1 MRDQKN
7 QAGKETKREEKRI
20 EEEPAQLAREQARR
34 QTDLVRE
41 QAIQKEQAG
50 KEARREEKRIEEE
63 PAQLAREQARRQ
75 TDLAREQAIAE
86 DQEAIR
92 RKAKNQP
99 PE

>member
-7 QAGKETKREEKRI
+7 QAAKEAKPEEKRI
-20 EEEPAQLAREQARR
+20 EEEPAQ
-34 QTDLVRE
+34 
-41 QAIQKEQAG
+41 
-50 KEARREEKRIEEE
+50 
-63 PAQLAREQARRQ
+63 PAREQARRQ

-86 DQEAIR
+86 DQEARR

>member
-7 QAGKETKREEKRI
+7 QAAKEAKRDEKRI

-34 QTDLVRE
+34 E
-41 QAIQKEQAG
+41 
-50 KEARREEKRIEEE
+50 
-63 PAQLAREQARRQ
+63 

-86 DQEAIR
+86 DQEARR

>member
-7 QAGKETKREEKRI
+7 QAGKEAKRK
-20 EEEPAQLAREQARR
+20 
-34 QTDLVRE
+34 
-41 QAIQKEQAG
+41 
-50 KEARREEKRIEEE
+50 EKRIEEE

-86 DQEAIR
+86 DQEARR

>member
-7 QAGKETKREEKRI
+7 QAAKEAKREEKRI
-20 EEEPAQLAREQARR
+20 EEEPAQLVREQARR
-34 QTDLVRE
+34 E
-41 QAIQKEQAG
+41 
-50 KEARREEKRIEEE
+50 
-63 PAQLAREQARRQ
+63 

-86 DQEAIR
+86 DQEARR

>member
-7 QAGKETKREEKRI
+7 QAGKE
-20 EEEPAQLAREQARR
+20 ARR
-34 QTDLVRE
+34 
-41 QAIQKEQAG
+41 K
-50 KEARREEKRIEEE
+50 EKRIEEE

-75 TDLAREQAIAE
+75 TDLAREQVIAE
-86 DQEAIR
+86 DQEARR